1 MLDIPLVFAAY
12 YSLVQSGLSKMETRE
27 PRELRETLGAAVAR
41 TASVANMRVLI
52 ILMRVSSVRK
62 GVVDT
67 LRGGFASDG
76 LRLNLIFAH
85 PLSLYDIGEG
95 SADRG
100 LMIVEKDS
108 RL

>member
-41 TASVANMRVLI
+41 TASVANMRVL
-52 ILMRVSSVRK
+52 
-62 GVVDT
+62 
-67 LRGGFASDG
+67 RGGFASDG